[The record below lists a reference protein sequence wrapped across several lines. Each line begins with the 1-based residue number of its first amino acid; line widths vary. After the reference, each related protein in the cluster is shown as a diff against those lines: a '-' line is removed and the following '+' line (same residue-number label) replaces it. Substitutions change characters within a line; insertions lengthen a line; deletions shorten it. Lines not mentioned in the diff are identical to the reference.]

1 MSSEKPLSDV
11 NFFVCSTY
19 LDLKAYRD
27 AVIKKIH
34 SHAGVINAQEFF
46 GARDQKPLATCLEE
60 VDKSDV
66 FVMFLGPRYGSI
78 DPDTNRAFVEREYER
93 AKERGIPRFAYLI
106 DDSHP
111 FPIQHVSLGED
122 AEKLR
127 RFKEVVQAELTVDY
141 FTTPDD
147 LAEKVYA
154 DLVRELPKKGFRLGE
169 ERAPEQ
175 SASASVVLQQFLALP
190 KLFHGRTVRIRAKLG
205 RYAQASVNT
214 CRAFSYR
221 YGAAIARDFV
231 PLDKDLKS
239 VIGGSLTKIFA
250 SEQDALALIEVPDGA
265 EVDVL
270 VKTMQGEYST
280 ESPVYGYED
289 EPGLLGA
296 ATVAGLY
303 PRRRVVVSYHTES
316 TLICG
321 LELVELQRVT
331 G

>member
-1 MSSEKPLSDV
+1 MSSEKPLSDI

-27 AVIKKIH
+27 AVIKKIS

-60 VDKSDV
+60 VDKSHV

-78 DPDTNRAFVEREYER
+78 DPDTKRAFVEREYER
-93 AKERGIPRFAYLI
+93 AKERSLPRFAYLI

-111 FPIQHVSLGED
+111 FPIHHVSIGEG

-127 RFKEVVQAELTVDY
+127 RFKEVVQKELTVDR

-154 DLVRELPKKGFRLGE
+154 DLVRELPKKGFKLGE
-169 ERAPEQ
+169 ERMPDQ
-175 SASASVVLQQFLALP
+175 SPSAAVVLHQFLALP
-190 KLFHGRTVRIRAKLG
+190 KLFHGRTIRIRARLG
-205 RYAQASVNT
+205 SYAQASANT

-221 YGAAIARDFV
+221 YGATIARDFV
-231 PLDKDLKS
+231 AVDKDLRS

-250 SEQDALALIEVPDGA
+250 AEEDALTLIEVPDDA
-265 EVDVL
+265 EVEVL

-280 ESPVYGYED
+280 ESPVYGYEE
-289 EPGLLGA
+289 EPGLLSP
-296 ATVAGLY
+296 TTMAGFY
-303 PRRRVVVSYHTES
+303 PRKRVVVSYHTES

-321 LELVELQRVT
+321 LELVELQRVV